1 MQLNKPVIKSEPKT
15 CARKCKRKAQ
25 RATEGGHRESDAA
38 KPPGMSATSSAKAT
52 IVAATTV
59 ISTTSRDVPLKISK
73 LRSISFTYLSNV
85 KLVAKILKVIYT

>member
-1 MQLNKPVIKSEPKT
+1 
-15 CARKCKRKAQ
+15 
-25 RATEGGHRESDAA
+25 
-38 KPPGMSATSSAKAT
+38 MSATSSAKAT